1 MDLKFKAIVVLL
13 SMEFRLSKYRY
24 TFILVLTKVEN
35 LLQLPKF

>member
-13 SMEFRLSKYRY
+13 SMEFRLSKHRY